1 MIQTFADEGTCDIY
15 VGTDSKAA
23 RRALPK
29 PLWSVA
35 RRKLHWIDAAASV
48 DALRMPPGNRLEA
61 LKGDRA
67 GTCSV
72 RINDQYRITFRFEEG
87 NAYEVRCED
96 YH

>member
-1 MIQTFADEGTCDIY
+1 MIQTFADEGTRDIY

-23 RRALPK
+23 RRVLPK
-29 PLWSVA
+29 LLWSLA
-35 RRKLHWIDAAASV
+35 RRKMHWIDAARNLQ
-48 DALRMPPGNRLEA
+48 ALRVPPGNRLEA

-67 GTCSV
+67 GSCSV

-87 NAYEVRCED
+87 NANDVGCED

>member
-1 MIQTFADEGTCDIY
+1 MIQTFADEGTYDIY
-15 VGTDSKAA
+15 IGTDSKVA
-23 RRALPK
+23 RRVLPK

-35 RRKLHWIDAAASV
+35 RRKLHWIDAARTV
-48 DALRMPPGNRLEA
+48 EALRRPPGNRLEA

-67 GTCSV
+67 GTSSV
-72 RINDQYRITFRFEEG
+72 RINEQYRVTFRFDQG